1 MDDLNNDSSVVSWDK
16 EWESGLERTKRREPL
31 NFSSLFHREK
41 LLFQPSMGKVLII
54 SATPEFQLPVKNKLD
69 ISFMAS
75 LAVVGNAMVLRST
88 ILKKTRSM
96 FL

>member
-1 MDDLNNDSSVVSWDK
+1 
-16 EWESGLERTKRREPL
+16 
-31 NFSSLFHREK
+31 
-41 LLFQPSMGKVLII
+41 MGKVLII

-75 LAVVGNAMVLRST
+75 PAVVGNAMVLRST
-88 ILKKTRSM
+88 IFAILKKTQSM